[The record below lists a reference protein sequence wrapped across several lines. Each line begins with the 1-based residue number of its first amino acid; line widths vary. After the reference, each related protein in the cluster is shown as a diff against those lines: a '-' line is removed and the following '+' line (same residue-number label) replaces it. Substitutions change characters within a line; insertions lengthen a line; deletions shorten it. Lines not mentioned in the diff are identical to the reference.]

1 MGGLLAPEY
10 SIILSTETI
19 NLLKIQVQTTM
30 NKNTEITAPVDPV
43 SSRRGFLRN
52 LGVAAASI
60 TSLPLI
66 SGALNKV
73 QAADFYYGSTPS
85 TNIFTRKSKSLSVR
99 QFAAMIQYGLKI
111 PSQTPNQ
118 DERLYQGKIANFSK
132 GLPHNN
138 LGEVDPVAY
147 DRLLAAISSGRHSD
161 YEAIPMGGSVKL
173 ANPQAALAYQFE
185 GGDAHSYACPQ
196 FSPLASEQLAG
207 EMVEMYWHALALDV
221 PFSQYGLE
229 PQTAAAINDLKRFSN
244 YKTVNAENL
253 FRVGLPGD
261 TVGPLVSQFLCQDVP
276 CGPFSLQ
283 QRYKVPVAG
292 NVHMTNYDQWLAI
305 QRGAPATTTTAFDAS
320 PRYMRT
326 AHDLA
331 EWVHKDFT
339 FQAFQNA
346 ALILLGMN
354 AQRDNHPYANSPS
367 QAGFITFGAPHIL
380 DLISRAAYAALKA
393 SWHQKWHVHRALRPE
408 VLAGRVHNHMRGAAS
423 YPLHSNLLNSAGAQQ
438 IFSRYGSH
446 LLPQVYPEGS
456 PTHPSYPSGH
466 ATIAGACTTI
476 LKAFFNETFV
486 MNNSLVASDDGLNLL
501 PYNSSSL
508 TVGGELNKLAGNI
521 AIGRDYAGVHYR
533 QDAMQGLL
541 LGEKLA
547 LNLLSESKL
556 LLNEGTLTTFTLT
569 KFDGQTINF

>member
-1 MGGLLAPEY
+1 MNK
-10 SIILSTETI
+10 STETTTVADPI
-19 NLLKIQVQTTM
+19 N
-30 NKNTEITAPVDPV
+30 
-43 SSRRGFLRN
+43 SRRSFLKN

-85 TNIFTRKSKSLSVR
+85 TNIFTRRSKSLSIR
-99 QFAAMIQYGLKI
+99 QFAAMIQYGLSI

-185 GGDAHSYACPQ
+185 GGDSHTYACPA

-221 PFSQYGLE
+221 PFSQYGQE
-229 PQTAAAINDLKRFSN
+229 SQTVAAINDLKRFKNYSN
-244 YKTVNAENL
+244 TNAGNL

-261 TVGPLVSQFLCQDVP
+261 ATGPLVSQFLWRDIP
-276 CGPFSLQ
+276 CGPFTLQ

-292 NVHMTNYDQWLAI
+292 DVHMTNYDQWLAI
-305 QRGAPATTTTAFDAS
+305 QRGTPAMTTTAFDS
-320 PRYMRT
+320 TPRYMRT
-326 AHDLA
+326 AHDMA

-346 ALILLGMN
+346 ALILMGMN
-354 AQRDNHPYANSPS
+354 AQRDSHPYANSPS
-367 QAGFITFGAPHIL
+367 QAGFITFGGPHIL

-393 SWHQKWHVHRALRPE
+393 AWHQKWHVHRSLRPE
-408 VLAGRVHNHMRGAAS
+408 VLAGRVHNHIRGAAN

-438 IFSRYGSH
+438 IFSRYGTY

-466 ATIAGACTTI
+466 ACIAGACTTV
-476 LKAFFNETFV
+476 LKAFFNEAFAL
-486 MNNSLVASDDGLNLL
+486 NNNVTASDDGLSLL
-501 PYNSSSL
+501 PYNGANL
-508 TVGGELNKLAGNI
+508 TVGSELNKLAGNI
-521 AIGRDYAGVHYR
+521 AIARDYAGVHYR
-533 QDAMQGLL
+533 QDAIQGLL
-541 LGEKLA
+541 LGEKVA

-569 KFDGQTINF
+569 KFDGQTVNF

>member
-244 YKTVNAENL
+244 YKTVNAGNL

-261 TVGPLVSQFLCQDVP
+261 TVGPLVSQFLYQDVP

-556 LLNEGTLTTFTLT
+556 LLNEGTSTTFTLT